1 MKVKKETIMKN
12 IFILVL
18 SSIIST
24 SVCLHSDLTRENDA
38 NGAVVV
44 DSVIST
50 LRWSCLFDDHL
61 LYLRRKAYVDTHDG
75 TDPFTFVLGFK
86 GGIWKVNIFT
96 KFITEILLLST
107 RNDFA
112 GFLIYYYDNGYTF
125 FNFIS

>member
-1 MKVKKETIMKN
+1 MKS

-24 SVCLHSDLTRENDA
+24 SVSFHYDLTRENDA

-50 LRWSCLFDDHL
+50 LRWSCLFDDQL

-75 TDPFTFVLGFK
+75 TDPFTFVMGFN
-86 GGIWKVNIFT
+86 GGIWKVNILVL
-96 KFITEILLLST
+96 EMILQC
-107 RNDFA
+107 F
-112 GFLIYYYDNGYTF
+112 
-125 FNFIS
+125 